1 MRILHVVA
9 AFPRGPDDVIVPW
22 LVELLVR
29 LRAAGHAAE
38 VFAPAYRGGGNREFR
53 GIPIHRFR
61 YAPARWEDLTHDEAT
76 PDRTR
81 RSLWYK
87 LLAVVYVLAGSVA
100 MWFVSR
106 RGRYDIVHVHW
117 PMPHA
122 VFGWVARL
130 ASGAR
135 IVTTWYGAELRLV
148 KGSMPWLLGF
158 LRQALRRSDQVVA
171 ISNYTAAEVRSV
183 APVPVRVIP
192 YTTEF
197 PAHAERRVAAVSSAF
212 AILFVGRLVERKG
225 IPHLIDALRRLPK
238 DVTVT
243 LTVVGDG
250 PERPRLEALAAAAG
264 LTDRVRFA
272 GRVSDAELSAAYA
285 AANAVVL
292 PAIADAR
299 SDTEGLGVV
308 LLEAMTYGVP
318 VIGSAIGGIPDIIID
333 GETGVLVPAGDTD
346 ALAHAI
352 MRLARD
358 AGLASRLGEA
368 GRRHVAARFSWK
380 AVLAA
385 WEQCYAA
392 ATGTRTDTASA
403 GEAAAIPPRTEAR

>member
-1 MRILHVVA
+1 MIA
-9 AFPRGPDDVIVPW
+9 PW

-38 VFAPAYRGGGNREFR
+38 VFAPAYRGGGNAEFR

-61 YAPARWEDLTHDEAT
+61 YAPARWEDLTHDEAA

-87 LLAVVYVLAGSVA
+87 LLAVVYVIAGAVA
-100 MWFVSR
+100 VWFVSR
-106 RGRYDIVHVHW
+106 RGRYDVVQVHW
-117 PMPHA
+117 PIPHA
-122 VFGWVARL
+122 VFGWVARV
-130 ASGAR
+130 ACGAR
-135 IVTTWYGAELRLV
+135 IVTTWYGVELRLV
-148 KGSMPWLLGF
+148 KGSMPWLLPF
-158 LRQALRRSDQVVA
+158 LRRALRRSDQVVA
-171 ISNYTAAEVRSV
+171 ISNYTAAEIRSV

-192 YTTEF
+192 YTTDF
-197 PAHAERRVAAVSSAF
+197 PAHAERRLGAVAGPFS
-212 AILFVGRLVERKG
+212 ILFVGRLVERKG
-225 IPHLIDALRRLPK
+225 VPHLIDALGQLPRG
-238 DVTVT
+238 VAAV
-243 LTVVGDG
+243 LTVIGDG
-250 PERPRLEALAAAAG
+250 PERSRLEAQAAAAG
-264 LTDRVRFA
+264 LADRVRFA

-285 AANAVVL
+285 AANVVVL

-333 GETGVLVPAGDTD
+333 GETGVLVPAGDTA
-346 ALAHAI
+346 ALAAAI
-352 MRLARD
+352 TRLARD
-358 AGLASRLGEA
+358 TGLAARLGAA
-368 GRRHVAARFSWK
+368 GKRHVAARFSWK

-403 GEAAAIPPRTEAR
+403 GEAAAMPPRTEAR

>member
-9 AFPRGPDDVIVPW
+9 AFPRGPDDVIAPW

-76 PDRTR
+76 PDRMR

-87 LLAVVYVLAGSVA
+87 LLAMVYVLAGAVA
-100 MWFVSR
+100 VWFVSR
-106 RGRYDIVHVHW
+106 RGRYDVVHVHW

-122 VFGWVARL
+122 VFGWVARV
-130 ASGAR
+130 ACGAR
-135 IVTTWYGAELRLV
+135 IVTTWYGVELRLV
-148 KGSMPWLLGF
+148 KGSMPWLLPF
-158 LRQALRRSDQVVA
+158 LRRALRRSDQVVA
-171 ISNYTAAEVRSV
+171 ISNYTAAEIRSV

-192 YTTEF
+192 YTTDF
-197 PAHAERRVAAVSSAF
+197 PTHTERRLTAAGPF

-225 IPHLIDALRRLPK
+225 VPHLIEALRHLPR
-238 DVTVT
+238 DAAAE
-243 LTVVGDG
+243 LTIIGDG
-250 PERPRLEALAAAAG
+250 PERPRLEAQAAAAG
-264 LTDRVRFA
+264 LRDRVRFA
-272 GRVSDAELSAAYA
+272 GRVSDAELSAAYV
-285 AANAVVL
+285 AANVVVL

-308 LLEAMTYGVP
+308 LLEGMTYGVP

-333 GETGVLVPAGDTD
+333 GETGLLVPPGDPAALAQAIARLAGDA
-346 ALAHAI
+346 ALAA
-352 MRLARD
+352 
-358 AGLASRLGEA
+358 RLGEA

-392 ATGTRTDTASA
+392 AAGTRTDTASA